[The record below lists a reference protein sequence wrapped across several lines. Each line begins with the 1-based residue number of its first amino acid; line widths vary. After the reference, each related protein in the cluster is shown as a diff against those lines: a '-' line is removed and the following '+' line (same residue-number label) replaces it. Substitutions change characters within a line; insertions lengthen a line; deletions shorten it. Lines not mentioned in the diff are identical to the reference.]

1 MILPALASPPGLA
14 LTAAPRVAGG
24 ESAGDFGDTLAALLD
39 TGLVADVAPA
49 DSITRQPAV
58 SGGKPLPDAAAETE
72 TLPFWSPGVAF
83 VQVPVAAPPPLVAAT
98 VEITAE
104 VPASVA
110 AAALPPAALGTSA
123 LTPVKSPLASSLVGG
138 GGDVPIEGPDPVENR
153 LPPPPERVIRISL
166 RGTER
171 PTTTKRP
178 RDFDATDDTP
188 TEHATIPEATP
199 IAVPVV
205 IDAPQPLTPAAPQAT
220 LPEDGIGTAT
230 LAGDAFARSNMP
242 GGRQAPLFST
252 VSEPLPAAFAP
263 DAAMKPPALQSGITA
278 PATADATVVD
288 ETPSSSS
295 PPTPPGARPTFAA
308 ASDFQVAA
316 AILSGTRPV
325 ALPDTPS
332 RPAGEA
338 LPPPAAFNGTVMPSP
353 APGAPAQA
361 PALPPAVTVPAQT
374 PASATPVQGGAIA
387 QGLAPLVTADSASI
401 DTLPPRWSSR
411 DGAPSVTL
419 VVQQPPAAATQP
431 QPGTVA
437 SAAQVFGAAIQ
448 AAAQRRDEPRRRDDT
463 TLLAPLTAAGTV
475 HALAPTTDAQAPLD
489 MRQERWPSAMIDR
502 IDILRDAANATDTR
516 IRLIPDALG
525 TIDVSVRKDGD
536 TLHVHFAAEQ
546 AATRSLLQ
554 EAQPRL
560 AELADARGLKLSQG
574 NVDTGGGQQQQQRAA
589 TPHQP
594 SAPARARAGTATA
607 PDTDSTDTRLA

>member
-1 MILPALASPPGLA
+1 MILPALASPSGLA
-14 LTAAPRVAGG
+14 HTAAPRVAGG
-24 ESAGDFGDTLAALLD
+24 ESAGDFGGTLTALLD

-49 DSITRQPAV
+49 DIIARQPAV
-58 SGGKPLPDAAAETE
+58 IGGKPLPDAAAPAE

-83 VQVPVAAPPPLVAAT
+83 AQMPFAAT
-98 VEITAE
+98 ADIKAD
-104 VPASVA
+104 VPAAAA
-110 AAALPPAALGTSA
+110 AAALAPIALGTSA

-138 GGDVPIEGPDPVENR
+138 GGDVPIEGPDPAPVENR
-153 LPPPPERVIRISL
+153 LPPPPERVIRIGL
-166 RGTER
+166 RGAER
-171 PTTTKRP
+171 PTTAKRS
-178 RDFDATDDTP
+178 RDSDATDDTP
-188 TEHATIPEATP
+188 TEYATIPGAAPT
-199 IAVPVV
+199 AVPVV
-205 IDAPQPLTPAAPQAT
+205 TDAPQALPPAAPQAT
-220 LPEDGIGTAT
+220 LPEAGIGTAT

-242 GGRQAPLFST
+242 GARQAPPLST
-252 VSEPLPAAFAP
+252 VPEPLPAAAFAR
-263 DAAMKPPALQSGITA
+263 DAGRKPPALQSGIAT
-278 PATADATVVD
+278 PATADTPAVD

-295 PPTPPGARPTFAA
+295 PPTPSGARPAFAA

-332 RPAGEA
+332 RLAGEA
-338 LPPPAAFNGTVMPSP
+338 LPPAAAFNGTVMPSP
-353 APGAPAQA
+353 APGTPAQA
-361 PALPPAVTVPAQT
+361 SALPPAVAAD
-374 PASATPVQGGAIA
+374 PASTDTP
-387 QGLAPLVTADSASI
+387 
-401 DTLPPRWSSR
+401 PPRWSSR
-411 DGAPSVTL
+411 DGAPPVTL

-448 AAAQRRDEPRRRDDT
+448 AAAQRRDEPRLRDDT
-463 TLLAPLTAAGTV
+463 TLLAPLAAAGTV

-489 MRQERWPSAMIDR
+489 MRQERWPAAMIER

-546 AATRSLLQ
+546 AATRTLLQ
-554 EAQPRL
+554 DAQPRL
-560 AELADARGLKLSQG
+560 AELADSRGMKLTQSS
-574 NVDTGGGQQQQQRAA
+574 VDTGTGQQQQQRAA

-607 PDTDSTDTRLA
+607 ADTDSTDTRLA

>member
-24 ESAGDFGDTLAALLD
+24 ESAGDFGGTLAALLD

-49 DSITRQPAV
+49 DFTDRQPAV
-58 SGGKPLPDAAAETE
+58 SGGKPLPDAAAEAE

-110 AAALPPAALGTSA
+110 AAALAPAALGTSA

-138 GGDVPIEGPDPVENR
+138 GGDVPIEGPDPAPVENR
-153 LPPPPERVIRISL
+153 LPPPSERVIRIGL

-171 PTTTKRP
+171 PTTAKRP

-188 TEHATIPEATP
+188 TEHATIPGAAPT
-199 IAVPVV
+199 AVPVV
-205 IDAPQPLTPAAPQAT
+205 ADAPQVLPPAAPQAT
-220 LPEDGIGTAT
+220 LPEAGIGTAT
-230 LAGDAFARSNMP
+230 LAGDAFAKSNMP
-242 GGRQAPLFST
+242 GARQASPLAT
-252 VSEPLPAAFAP
+252 MPEPLPAAAFAR
-263 DAAMKPPALQSGITA
+263 DAGRKPPALQSGIAT
-278 PATADATVVD
+278 PATADTPAVD
-288 ETPSSSS
+288 ETPSSNS
-295 PPTPPGARPTFAA
+295 PPPPSGARPTFAA

-316 AILSGTRPV
+316 AILSGTRLV

-332 RPAGEA
+332 LPAGEA

-353 APGAPAQA
+353 APGTPAQA
-361 PALPPAVTVPAQT
+361 PALPPAVA
-374 PASATPVQGGAIA
+374 
-387 QGLAPLVTADSASI
+387 ADSASA
-401 DTLPPRWSSR
+401 DTPPPQWSSR
-411 DGAPSVTL
+411 DGAPPVTL
-419 VVQQPPAAATQP
+419 VVQLPPAAATQP

-448 AAAQRRDEPRRRDDT
+448 AAAQRRDEPRLRDDT

-489 MRQERWPSAMIDR
+489 MRQERWPSAMIER

-560 AELADARGLKLSQG
+560 AELADARGMKLTQS
-574 NVDTGGGQQQQQRAA
+574 NVDTGAGQQQQQRTA

-594 SAPARARAGTATA
+594 SAPARPRAGTATA
-607 PDTDSTDTRLA
+607 ADTDPTDTRLA

>member
-1 MILPALASPPGLA
+1 
-14 LTAAPRVAGG
+14 
-24 ESAGDFGDTLAALLD
+24 
-39 TGLVADVAPA
+39 
-49 DSITRQPAV
+49 
-58 SGGKPLPDAAAETE
+58 
-72 TLPFWSPGVAF
+72 
-83 VQVPVAAPPPLVAAT
+83 
-98 VEITAE
+98 
-104 VPASVA
+104 
-110 AAALPPAALGTSA
+110 
-123 LTPVKSPLASSLVGG
+123 
-138 GGDVPIEGPDPVENR
+138 VPIEGPDPAPVENR
-153 LPPPPERVIRISL
+153 LPPPSERVIRIGL

-171 PTTTKRP
+171 PTTAKRP

-188 TEHATIPEATP
+188 TEHATIPGAAPT
-199 IAVPVV
+199 AVPVV

-475 HALAPTTDAQAPLD
+475 HALAPTMDAQAPLD
-489 MRQERWPSAMIDR
+489 MRQERWPGAMIER

-525 TIDVSVRKDGD
+525 TIDVSVRRDGD
-536 TLHVHFAAEQ
+536 TVHVQFAAEQ

-574 NVDTGGGQQQQQRAA
+574 NVDTGGGQQQQQQRAA

-607 PDTDSTDTRLA
+607 ADTDPTDTRLA

>member
-24 ESAGDFGDTLAALLD
+24 ESAGDFGGTLAALLD

-49 DSITRQPAV
+49 DFTARQPSV
-58 SGGKPLPDAAAETE
+58 IGGKPLPDAAAPAE

-83 VQVPVAAPPPLVAAT
+83 AQVPVAA
-98 VEITAE
+98 TADIKAD
-104 VPASVA
+104 VPAAAAAAA
-110 AAALPPAALGTSA
+110 AAALTPVALGTSA
-123 LTPVKSPLASSLVGG
+123 LTPVKSPLVSPLVGG
-138 GGDVPIEGPDPVENR
+138 GGDVPIEGPDPAPVENR
-153 LPPPPERVIRISL
+153 LPPPPERVIRIGL

-171 PTTTKRP
+171 PTTAKRP
-178 RDFDATDDTP
+178 RDSDATDDTP
-188 TEHATIPEATP
+188 TEHAMIPGAAPT
-199 IAVPVV
+199 AVPVV
-205 IDAPQPLTPAAPQAT
+205 IDAPQALPPAAPQAK
-220 LPEDGIGTAT
+220 LPEAWIGTAT
-230 LAGDAFARSNMP
+230 LAGDGFAKSNMP
-242 GGRQAPLFST
+242 GARQAPPLST
-252 VSEPLPAAFAP
+252 MPEPLPAAAFAR
-263 DAAMKPPALQSGITA
+263 DAGRKPPALQSGIAT
-278 PATADATVVD
+278 PATADTPAVD
-288 ETPSSSS
+288 ETPSSNA
-295 PPTPPGARPTFAA
+295 PPPPSGARPAFAA

-332 RPAGEA
+332 LPAGEA

-353 APGAPAQA
+353 APGTPAQA
-361 PALPPAVTVPAQT
+361 PALPPAVA
-374 PASATPVQGGAIA
+374 
-387 QGLAPLVTADSASI
+387 ADSASA
-401 DTLPPRWSSR
+401 DTPPPQWSSR
-411 DGAPSVTL
+411 DGAPPVTL
-419 VVQQPPAAATQP
+419 VVQLPPAAATQP

-448 AAAQRRDEPRRRDDT
+448 AAAQRRDEPRLRDDT
-463 TLLAPLTAAGTV
+463 TLLAPLAAAGTV
-475 HALAPTTDAQAPLD
+475 HALAPTVDAQAPLD
-489 MRQERWPSAMIDR
+489 MRQERWPAAMIER

-554 EAQPRL
+554 DAQPRL

-574 NVDTGGGQQQQQRAA
+574 NVDTGGGQQQQQQQRAA

-607 PDTDSTDTRLA
+607 ADTDSTDTRLA